1 MNKTSNEWGSYT
13 GRLLWAM
20 NQAGKTNQ
28 SELARAVGVKP
39 QSIQYL
45 CDPQSGA
52 RGSSHTPSLAREL
65 GVGAEWLATGSG
77 APQGIATSIINTQ
90 ESLAPGYAVQS
101 QASVWPISGMV
112 RLLDGQ
118 GSLERLTLQQ
128 DQSEG
133 RLNWPMLATRQQFE
147 VLRFKGHALAPLIK
161 DGQFLLLDQQPVQL
175 EPEDTLI
182 LTLHDGRVL
191 LRELMVVRADTLLV
205 LPVQGGQVEPIAR
218 EDITRI
224 ELLVCVL
231 PRRWGPS
238 VA

>member
-65 GVGAEWLATGSG
+65 GVGAEWLATGVG
-77 APQGIATSIINTQ
+77 APQSGASSISTQ
-90 ESLAPGYAVQS
+90 ESAAPGYAVQ
-101 QASVWPISGMV
+101 AMATTWPIKGSV

-118 GSLERLTLQQ
+118 GSLERLASQP
-128 DQSEG
+128 DQGEG
-133 RLNWPMLATRQQFE
+133 HLNWPMLATRHLE

-161 DGQFLLLDQQPVQL
+161 DGQFLVLDQQPVQL

-182 LTLHDGRVL
+182 LTLQDGRVL
-191 LRELMVVRADTLLV
+191 LRELMVVRTDTLLV
-205 LPVQGGQVEPIAR
+205 LPVLGGQVEPITR
-218 EDITRI
+218 EDIVRI

-231 PRRWGPS
+231 SRRWGPS

>member
-20 NQAGKTNQ
+20 NRAGKTNQ

-65 GVGAEWLATGSG
+65 GVEAEWLATGVG
-77 APQGIATSIINTQ
+77 VPQGGASLLNTQ
-90 ESLAPGYAVQS
+90 ESAAPGYAVQGRTT
-101 QASVWPISGMV
+101 AWPIRGSV

-118 GSLERLTLQQ
+118 GALERAASPT
-128 DQSEG
+128 DQG
-133 RLNWPMLATRQQFE
+133 DAHLNWPMLATRHLD
-147 VLRFKGHALAPLIK
+147 VWRFMGHALAPLIK
-161 DGQFLLLDQQPVQL
+161 DGQFLVLDQQPVQL
-175 EPEDTLI
+175 EPEDTLV
-182 LTLHDGRVL
+182 LTLQDGRVL
-191 LRELMVVRADTLLV
+191 LRELMVVRTDTLLV
-205 LPVQGGQVEPIAR
+205 LPVLGGQVEPMAR
-218 EDITRI
+218 EEIARI

>member
-65 GVGAEWLATGSG
+65 GVGAEWLATGIG
-77 APQGIATSIINTQ
+77 APQGGASAINTQ
-90 ESLAPGYAVQS
+90 ESAAPGYAVQGL
-101 QASVWPISGMV
+101 AAAWPISGSV

-118 GSLERLTLQQ
+118 GSLERLASQP
-128 DQSEG
+128 DQGEG
-133 RLNWPMLATRQQFE
+133 HLNWPVLATRHLD
-147 VLRFKGHALAPLIK
+147 VWRFKGHALAPLIK
-161 DGQFLLLDQQPVQL
+161 DGQFLVLDQKPVQL

-182 LTLHDGRVL
+182 LTLRDGRVL
-191 LRELMVVRADTLLV
+191 LRELMVVRTDSLLV
-205 LPVQGGQVEPIAR
+205 LPVLGGQVEPMAR
-218 EDITRI
+218 EDIERI
-224 ELLVCVL
+224 DLLMCVL
-231 PRRWGPS
+231 PRRWGPTGT
-238 VA
+238 